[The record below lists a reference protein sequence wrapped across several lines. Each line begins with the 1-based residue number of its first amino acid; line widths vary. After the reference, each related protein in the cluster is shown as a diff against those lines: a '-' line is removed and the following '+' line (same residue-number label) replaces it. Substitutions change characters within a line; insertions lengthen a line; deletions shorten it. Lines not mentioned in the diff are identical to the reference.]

1 MSQLN
6 GVFEKDVGPFW
17 RLRAEWTA
25 TQNHSANTSSVTVR
39 LYWMADRSGVGAVF
53 ASQQDTASIT
63 INGSTGTTTASPYL
77 NAGQKKLIHTRTV
90 TVPHNSDGTKTL
102 AMSAFFDIKATLS
115 GTYYNRES
123 ISTSVVLRPIPR
135 ESTLSGNANWTAGQ
149 DVTTSITRS
158 STSFSHEV
166 KYYVKNTGGSW
177 ILIRQVDYSTAQVT
191 RSSSFTFANNELIYS
206 TLAGRTSADSRIV
219 IDTFSGSTFIGGNSY
234 DGTVTAL
241 QASFTETAANFDIGS
256 TFNIDI
262 KRYSPEFNHTV
273 RLKNGG
279 TTLKTYSSQSG
290 STAFDTASIATTLYN
305 LTPNSNSL
313 PLTIEVQTFWGSA
326 SVRTVRTEAITAR
339 VTNSNP
345 TLTTAP
351 TYADVNS
358 TTTAITGNNQFIIS
372 EKSSVTATLTA
383 ANRALARNGA
393 TMVNY
398 VVTLGGKT
406 STQPW
411 SASVNRTFAF
421 GTITATSNQ
430 TLVIRAVDSRGN
442 STTMTRVVTMIPYS
456 NPAVSVSANRVN
468 GFERDTILTLA
479 GTVSRL
485 VVSGA
490 DKNAVLTSQYRFKD
504 STGSS
509 WGAWVAFPVTGFP
522 SFSATDAVLDLPRL
536 NSFDIE
542 VQVTDKLGTTTVTR
556 TVGTGKPIMFIDEL
570 NGSVGFGDF
579 PDEPNQML
587 ITNQVKFAEGR
598 FGTGGGYSIDFQKGN
613 TFGHNAMFFND
624 ETTGSEGI
632 NFPKQGVPDNSRVFS
647 DYHNLRVYRNMLR
660 LDGETVGLSGNRVLW
675 SGTAYPSTGENNAIT
690 PSRSIHDCPS
700 GWVLVWSEYVIGGS
714 ATNAGYHFTH
724 IPKEFVSS
732 VSGSGVRLAV
742 NTVNYTTAWKYL
754 YINANGSITAHSVSS
769 TGENRLV
776 VLRHVLAY

>member
-6 GVFEKDVGPFW
+6 GAFEKSVGSFW
-17 RLRAEWTA
+17 RLRAEWSA
-25 TQNHSANTSSVTVR
+25 TQNHSANTSSVTVN
-39 LYWMADRSGVGAVF
+39 LYWMADRSGVGSVGAT
-53 ASQQDTASIT
+53 QQDTASIT

-90 TVPHNSDGTKTL
+90 TVPHNSDGTKTM
-102 AMSAFFDIKATLS
+102 AMSAFFDINATLS
-115 GTYYNRES
+115 GTYYSRES

-135 ESTLSGNANWTAGQ
+135 ESTLSGSANWTAGQ
-149 DVTTSITRS
+149 DITTSIVRS
-158 STSFSHEV
+158 STSFNHEV

-177 ILIRQVDYSTAQVT
+177 VLIRQVDYSTAHVT

-219 IDTFSGSTFIGGNSY
+219 IDTFSGNTFIGGNAY

-241 QASFTETAANFDIGS
+241 QASFTETASTFNIGS
-256 TFNIDI
+256 TFSINI
-262 KRYSPEFNHTV
+262 KRYSPDFTHTV

-279 TTLKTYSSQSG
+279 TTLKTYTGQSG

-326 SVRTVRTEAITAR
+326 SVRTVRTEAITAK

-351 TYADVNS
+351 TYADTNS

-372 EKSSVTATLTA
+372 EKSTVTATLTA
-383 ANRALARNGA
+383 ANRAIAVNGA

-411 SASVNRTFAF
+411 SASVNRTFVF

-442 STTMTRVVTMIPYS
+442 STTLTRVVTMIPYS
-456 NPAVSVSANRVN
+456 NPAVSVNANRVN

-485 VVSGA
+485 VVSGV
-490 DKNAVLTSQYRFKD
+490 DKNAVLSSHYRFKD
-504 STGSS
+504 SAGSS
-509 WGAWVAFPVTGFP
+509 WGSWITFPVTGFP

-536 NSFDIE
+536 NSYDIE
-542 VQVTDKLGTTTVTR
+542 VRVIDRLGTTIVSR
-556 TVGTGKPIMFIDEL
+556 TVGTGKPIFFIDEL

-587 ITNQVKFAEGR
+587 ITNQVKFSEGR

-624 ETTGSEGI
+624 ETTGTEGI
-632 NFPKQGVPDNSRVFS
+632 NFPKEGAPINSRVFS
-647 DYHNLRVYRNMLR
+647 DYHNLRVYRGLLR
-660 LDGETVGLSGNRVLW
+660 LDGKTVGLANNRVLW
-675 SGTAYPSTGENNAIT
+675 SGVAYPTSTAPPIV
-690 PSRSIHDCPS
+690 PSLPLSECPG
-700 GWVLVWSEYVIGGS
+700 GWVLIWSEYVIGGS
-714 ATNAGYHFTH
+714 ATNAGYHTTV
-724 IPKEFVSS
+724 IPKEFATDVTGTSL
-732 VSGSGVRLAV
+732 RIAV
-742 NTVNYTTAWKYL
+742 NTVNYTTAWKFL
-754 YINANGSITAHSVSS
+754 YITNTEISSHSVSQ
-769 TGENRLV
+769 TGDNRLV
-776 VLRHVLAY
+776 VLRHVIAY